1 MIEFVIVFLV
11 FYHTIINFASGY
23 IFHPMKT
30 TKEYILLISSKAEEL
45 KRDFGIK
52 SLRIFGSVSRN
63 EQHEG
68 SDVDV
73 CVDMEP
79 QAYMVVRLKR
89 FLEDLL
95 QCSVDVIRLHKHIN
109 PYLLDEIDREGIYVI
124 R

>member
-23 IFHPMKT
+23 IFHSMKT

-79 QAYMVVRLKR
+79 KAYMVVRLKR

>member
-11 FYHTIINFASGY
+11 FYHRIINFASGY

-30 TKEYILLISSKAEEL
+30 TKDYILLISSKAEEL

-73 CVDMEP
+73 CVDMESK
-79 QAYMVVRLKR
+79 AYMVVRLKR

>member
-1 MIEFVIVFLV
+1 
-11 FYHTIINFASGY
+11 
-23 IFHPMKT
+23 MKT
-30 TKEYILLISSKAEEL
+30 TKEYISLISSKAEEL
-45 KRDFGIK
+45 KRDFGIR

-79 QAYMVVRLKR
+79 KVYMVVRLKH

-109 PYLLDEIDREGIYVI
+109 PYLLDEIEKEGIYVI
-124 R
+124 K

>member
-1 MIEFVIVFLV
+1 
-11 FYHTIINFASGY
+11 
-23 IFHPMKT
+23 MKT
-30 TKEYILLISSKAEEL
+30 TKEYILLISTKAEEL

-79 QAYMVVRLKR
+79 KAYMVVRLKR

>member
-1 MIEFVIVFLV
+1 
-11 FYHTIINFASGY
+11 
-23 IFHPMKT
+23 MKT
-30 TKEYILLISSKAEEL
+30 TKEYISLISSKTEEL
-45 KRDFGIK
+45 KRDFGIR

-79 QAYMVVRLKR
+79 KAYMVVRLKR

-109 PYLLDEIDREGIYVI
+109 PYLLDEIDREGIYAI

>member
-1 MIEFVIVFLV
+1 
-11 FYHTIINFASGY
+11 
-23 IFHPMKT
+23 MKT
-30 TKEYILLISSKAEEL
+30 TKEYISLISSKAEEL
-45 KRDFGIK
+45 KRDFGIR

-73 CVDMEP
+73 CVDMAP
-79 QAYMVVRLKR
+79 KVYMVVRLKR

-109 PYLLDEIDREGIYVI
+109 PYLLDDIEKEGLYVI
-124 R
+124 K

>member
-11 FYHTIINFASGY
+11 FYHKIINFASGY

-45 KRDFGIK
+45 KRDFGIR

-79 QAYMVVRLKR
+79 KAYMVVRLKR

-124 R
+124 K

>member
-1 MIEFVIVFLV
+1 
-11 FYHTIINFASGY
+11 
-23 IFHPMKT
+23 MKT
-30 TKEYILLISSKAEEL
+30 TKEYISLIASKAEEL
-45 KRDFGIK
+45 KRDFGIR

-73 CVDMEP
+73 CVDMAP
-79 QAYMVVRLKR
+79 KVYMVVRLKR

-109 PYLLDEIDREGIYVI
+109 PYLLDEIEKEGIYVI
-124 R
+124 K

>member
-1 MIEFVIVFLV
+1 
-11 FYHTIINFASGY
+11 
-23 IFHPMKT
+23 MKT
-30 TKEYILLISSKAEEL
+30 TKEYISLIASKAEEL
-45 KRDFGIK
+45 KRDFGIR

-79 QAYMVVRLKR
+79 KAYMVVRLKR
-89 FLEDLL
+89 FLEDIL

-124 R
+124 K

>member
-1 MIEFVIVFLV
+1 
-11 FYHTIINFASGY
+11 
-23 IFHPMKT
+23 MKT

-73 CVDMEP
+73 CVDMAP
-79 QAYMVVRLKR
+79 KAYMVVRLKR

>member
-1 MIEFVIVFLV
+1 
-11 FYHTIINFASGY
+11 
-23 IFHPMKT
+23 MKT
-30 TKEYILLISSKAEEL
+30 TKEYISLISSKAEEL
-45 KRDFGIK
+45 KRDFGIR

-73 CVDMEP
+73 CVDMEAK
-79 QAYMVVRLKR
+79 AYMVVRLKR

-109 PYLLDEIDREGIYVI
+109 PYLLDEIEKEGIYVI
-124 R
+124 K

>member
-11 FYHTIINFASGY
+11 FYHKIINFASGY

-79 QAYMVVRLKR
+79 KAYMVVRLKR

-124 R
+124 K

>member
-1 MIEFVIVFLV
+1 
-11 FYHTIINFASGY
+11 
-23 IFHPMKT
+23 MKT
-30 TKEYILLISSKAEEL
+30 TKEYISLISSKTEEL

-73 CVDMEP
+73 CVEMEP
-79 QAYMVVRLKR
+79 KVYMVVRLKR

-124 R
+124 K

>member
-1 MIEFVIVFLV
+1 
-11 FYHTIINFASGY
+11 
-23 IFHPMKT
+23 MKT
-30 TKEYILLISSKAEEL
+30 TKEYISLIASKAEEL
-45 KRDFGIK
+45 KRDFGIR

-79 QAYMVVRLKR
+79 KAYMVVRLKR

-109 PYLLDEIDREGIYVI
+109 PYLLDEIEKEGIYVI
-124 R
+124 K

>member
-79 QAYMVVRLKR
+79 KAYMVVRLKR

>member
-11 FYHTIINFASGY
+11 FYHKIINFASGY

-79 QAYMVVRLKR
+79 KAYMVVRLKR

-109 PYLLDEIDREGIYVI
+109 PYLLDEIDREGIYAI